1 MMMVITPDSTS
12 KKQIVEMA
20 NPPLKPSMP
29 KIDGAKMPNIA
40 SSVMP
45 IQTVR
50 VCSGGLFF
58 ILACIVALPVIQMQ
72 PNMQNW
78 NGRLLLF
85 FLDVVN
91 PA

>member
-1 MMMVITPDSTS
+1 
-12 KKQIVEMA
+12 
-20 NPPLKPSMP
+20 
-29 KIDGAKMPNIA
+29 
-40 SSVMP
+40 MP